1 MSIHTVYARQ
11 LNKSEI
17 ILKIGILTY
26 HFSDNFGA
34 LLQAYALRRWL
45 VEQGH
50 DAEFINYHPDYV
62 EHGGRLRLPTSKES
76 IKANIK
82 ILYLYLANLQ
92 RRLAGNTNQDQK
104 FNDFRRDVLGANGY
118 HFNTIESLQSASLNY
133 DAMIAGSDQIWNPSV
148 QKGLDPAYFLAFGNT
163 NIKRLSYAASFGK
176 DTLDPEFHEEAR
188 LLIKRFDAISIREQS
203 GVEIAKNLTNKPIAN
218 VPDPTL
224 LHTQYQ
230 EILELAEDRH
240 EGHVFCYALRT
251 AEGIRQVA
259 EAAASKYQTKIISPY
274 NIHRRW
280 REIGTTV
287 YPGPA
292 DWVRQIAH
300 SSCVVTNSFHGTVF
314 SIIFRKPFV
323 VVGLPGAKAGL
334 NARAKNLLSA
344 VGLMWRYIE
353 ADDWRQAHEILDS
366 PIDWE
371 EVSEKLKNL
380 RSKGEFFL
388 LENLLPRQ
396 QRK

>member
-1 MSIHTVYARQ
+1 M
-11 LNKSEI
+11 
-17 ILKIGILTY
+17 KIGILTY

-45 VEQGH
+45 IEQGH

-62 EHGGRLRLPTSKES
+62 EHGGRLLPPTSKEN
-76 IKANIK
+76 IKADIK
-82 ILYLYLANLQ
+82 ILYLYFANLQ
-92 RRLAGNTNQDQK
+92 RRLAGNNNQDQK
-104 FNDFRRDVLGANGY
+104 FDSFRRDILGVDGYRFDSIEVLQA
-118 HFNTIESLQSASLNY
+118 ASLDY

-148 QKGLDPAYFLAFGNT
+148 QKGLDPAYFLAFGNN
-163 NIKRLSYAASFGK
+163 NIARLSYAASFGK
-176 DTLDPEFHEEAR
+176 DTLAPEFHEEAK
-188 LLIKRFDAISIREQS
+188 LLIKSFDFISIREQT
-203 GVEIAKNLTNKPIAN
+203 GVKIAKNLTNKPIAN

-230 EILELAEDRH
+230 EIIELAEDRH

-259 EAAASKYQTKIISPY
+259 EAAAKKYQTRIISPY

-334 NARAKNLLSA
+334 NARSKNLLLSLN
-344 VGLMWRYIE
+344 LMHRFLDAE
-353 ADDWRQAHEILDS
+353 HSDKAAEILAQ
-366 PIDWE
+366 PIDWSS
-371 EVSEKLKNL
+371 VKKLQDKL
-380 RSKGEFFL
+380 RETGQNFL
-388 LENLLPRQ
+388 TDAL
-396 QRK
+396 RKEIMHD